1 MRCARWRPRE
11 LRWLSYFKRQ
21 SGDNENLGITFVGH
35 VPDAVRASE
44 ACPIAITQSRSAVTQ

>member
-1 MRCARWRPRE
+1 

-44 ACPIAITQSRSAVTQ
+44 ACPIAITQSGSAVTQ